1 MKKGYKIGHYIIAFE
16 KGILIVTNYN
26 GLNKISHYNFRSKED
41 ACIDT
46 NDIGMWKI
54 KKLKHE

>member
-1 MKKGYKIGHYIIAFE
+1 MKKGYKIGRYTIAFKE
-16 KGILIVTNYN
+16 GVLIVSNYN
-26 GLNKISHYNFRSKED
+26 DINKISHYNFRSKED
-41 ACIDT
+41 ACINT

>member
-1 MKKGYKIGHYIIAFE
+1 MKKGYKVFHDTIFFKEGV
-16 KGILIVTNYN
+16 LIVTNYN
-26 GLNKISHYNFRSKED
+26 ALNQIKHYNFRSKED
-41 ACIDT
+41 AGANK

>member
-1 MKKGYKIGHYIIAFE
+1 MKKGYKIGHYTISFE

-41 ACIDT
+41 AGVNK

>member
-41 ACIDT
+41 TCINT

>member
-1 MKKGYKIGHYIIAFE
+1 MKKGYKIFHDTIFFKEGV
-16 KGILIVTNYN
+16 LIVTNYN
-26 GLNKISHYNFRSKED
+26 ALNEIYHYNFESKEE
-41 ACIDT
+41 ASENI